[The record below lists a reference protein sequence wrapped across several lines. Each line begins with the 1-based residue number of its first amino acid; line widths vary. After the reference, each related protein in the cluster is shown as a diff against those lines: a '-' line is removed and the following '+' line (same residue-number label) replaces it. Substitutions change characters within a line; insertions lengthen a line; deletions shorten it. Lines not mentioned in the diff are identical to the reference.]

1 MEKNPRK
8 HSIVAFIP
16 LRGGSK
22 SIPHKNIKNIAG
34 KPLSFWVIETALK
47 SSAVDKIFVSTD
59 SEEIKQVVN
68 QIKNDKL
75 EIISRSKKSAT
86 DQAATELAM
95 LEFAKNNKDFQDII
109 LIQATSPLL
118 TAKHLNEGVR
128 KFKHNKYD
136 SLLSVVRQ
144 KRFIWKENNN
154 TACPINYNPLN
165 RPRRQNFDG
174 FMVENGAF
182 YITSRENLLKSRC
195 RISGKT
201 GLYEMPEETFVE
213 LDSPMDWMIAETLLI
228 HKKQRDIQN
237 KIKKIKM
244 AIFDVDG
251 VFTDGSVYLDETGGE
266 SIKFSRIDGK
276 GIEILRENK
285 YILAVIS
292 SEESEIVR
300 KRFQK
305 LQIKEIH
312 LGIHNK
318 LNPYEKLKTTY
329 KLNDEEI
336 CFCGD
341 DIQDIPV
348 LEKVG
353 LSICPNNARYQVK
366 QICDYVSDKTGGED
380 FVRSIAEILT
390 TK

>member
-174 FMVENGAF
+174 FMVENGEF
-182 YITSRENLLKSRC
+182 YISSSENLLKSRC

-285 YILAVIS
+285 YILSAS
-292 SEESEIVR
+292 SE
-300 KRFQK
+300 
-305 LQIKEIH
+305 
-312 LGIHNK
+312 N
-318 LNPYEKLKTTY
+318 
-329 KLNDEEI
+329 
-336 CFCGD
+336 
-341 DIQDIPV
+341 
-348 LEKVG
+348 LE
-353 LSICPNNARYQVK
+353 
-366 QICDYVSDKTGGED
+366 
-380 FVRSIAEILT
+380 
-390 TK
+390 